1 MNVRGEIYSFS
12 QSKAQRF
19 IANHLDK
26 FAWACIFI
34 AITLAVV
41 SQGYLSPYGIIVSIL
56 LCAIPYFYRR
66 VQRNFAYKI
75 NLDFESHKV
84 QLYIYKSEAIITVDF
99 GDIKGIR
106 VNGYIIFVLEDKK
119 IFYNDLQNNE
129 LLSCLNKIKRIEWGP
144 LCRLWGP
151 SKNVREEITRSTGH
165 P

>member
-1 MNVRGEIYSFS
+1 V
-12 QSKAQRF
+12 
-19 IANHLDK
+19 
-26 FAWACIFI
+26 I
-34 AITLAVV
+34 AIAIITR
-41 SQGYLSPYGIIVSIL
+41 GYLSPYGIIIAVV